1 MKMPDP
7 FDREKTHR
15 AEWTADAHRR
25 SQQEAAQSDDEVL
38 SCDEAE
44 PPRKARQQKP
54 TAIEEE
60 SLSDEFEEYEAGLEQ
75 LKQTTKKATA
85 R

>member
-25 SQQEAAQSDDEVL
+25 SQ
-38 SCDEAE
+38 
-44 PPRKARQQKP
+44 
-54 TAIEEE
+54 
-60 SLSDEFEEYEAGLEQ
+60 
-75 LKQTTKKATA
+75 
-85 R
+85 